1 MTYAMIPYNGMMT
14 PNRARNN
21 GSDQE
26 HTPVMFR
33 QFVAAS
39 GVHDVQLKNGV
50 GQISMLRVDSTATM
64 PGFPKKTGYLYAVS
78 QIIPTHQWKDA
89 AGFHPRGPAPQNVQ
103 NVWEAGPGS
112 QPANPGGP
120 GKIAAPAFV
129 NPMTS

>member
-1 MTYAMIPYNGMMT
+1 MIPYNGMMT

-89 AGFHPRGPAPQNVQ
+89 AGFHSMGPVFFLMIRRSPRSTLFPYATLSPKETSVL
-103 NVWEAGPGS
+103 V
-112 QPANPGGP
+112 
-120 GKIAAPAFV
+120 AFV
-129 NPMTS
+129 A